1 MIVTAAMTV
10 IAESRA
16 GICTFIPHSG
26 LMRVLLAFPHFTDSR
41 AEAQTIPGPIT
52 KHSKVGGQVLW
63 SGKEKAA
70 TLMPVILLGKVPFL
84 GPCLLT
90 SPGGS
95 FASGHDAH
103 EHKRIRLE
111 SIILISQS
119 FWSPQPQ
126 V

>member
-52 KHSKVGGQVLW
+52 KHSKVGGAGAVVWEGEGSHPDARHPPLEGALPGAVSPDFSWWVLCIW
-63 SGKEKAA
+63 
-70 TLMPVILLGKVPFL
+70 T
-84 GPCLLT
+84 
-90 SPGGS
+90 
-95 FASGHDAH
+95 
-103 EHKRIRLE
+103 
-111 SIILISQS
+111 
-119 FWSPQPQ
+119 
-126 V
+126 